1 MNEQMVFERYELKYR
16 LSRRQQ
22 QALVRAMA
30 PYMALDG
37 YGHSVIRNLYYDTPD
52 MRLIRRSLEK
62 PVYKE
67 KLRVRSYGCAGME
80 TPVFVELKKKYEDV
94 VYKRRILLPQGQALA
109 CLAGDAP
116 LPDSQIG
123 REIAYALS
131 FYGTLRPA
139 VFLSYARDAYAPRD
153 GGPFRV
159 TLDTQ
164 IRYRTDGLTLGGD
177 CGGRALLAQDQVL
190 MELKTPDAIPLWMAR
205 ALSACGVRRT
215 SFSKYGAAYRQMCRE
230 GQKEACSH
238 VGCSLWRRV

>member
-1 MNEQMVFERYELKYR
+1 MNEQMVFERYELKYW

-52 MRLIRRSLEK
+52 MRLIRTSLDK

-67 KLRVRSYGCAGME
+67 KLRVRSYACAGME
-80 TPVFVELKKKYEDV
+80 TPVFVELKKKYKDV

-139 VFLSYARDAYAPRD
+139 LFLSYAREAYAPLG
-153 GGPFRV
+153 GGPLRV
-159 TLDTQ
+159 TFDED
-164 IRYRTDGLTLGGD
+164 IRYRRTELTLGGD
-177 CGGRALLAQDQVL
+177 CRGRALLPPDQVL
-190 MELKTPDAIPLWMAR
+190 MEIKTPGAMPLWLTR
-205 ALSACGVRRT
+205 ALSAQGVRKS
-215 SFSKYGAAYRQMCRE
+215 SFSKYGAAYRDMRQQEQGEYRY
-230 GQKEACSH
+230 A
-238 VGCSLWRRV
+238 